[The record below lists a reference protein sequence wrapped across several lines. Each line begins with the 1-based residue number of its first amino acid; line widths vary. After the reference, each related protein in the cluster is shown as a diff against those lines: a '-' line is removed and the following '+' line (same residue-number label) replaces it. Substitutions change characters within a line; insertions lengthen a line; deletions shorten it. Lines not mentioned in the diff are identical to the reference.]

1 MFAPLV
7 CSTSSCPPS
16 AVTPLNAIV
25 QECGSTAASDCE
37 REHTAVAAKCFASS
51 WAAVELT
58 TKPLQSRD
66 VTGTLDAEF
75 NATFADPVPDVNIN
89 APTLRRAVGHIVEAR
104 LLAKFGGIYQSHATT
119 TLTPAKRRLSD
130 MDNSIQSTVAQ
141 AREKFLST
149 SVVYPPVDTQL
160 SASAMQ
166 FVSQK
171 LFEIEVKAASIA
183 QDVCEIQT
191 VFNSAENRTCPQ

>member
-16 AVTPLNAIV
+16 AVTPLSAIV

-51 WAAVELT
+51 RAAVELT

-89 APTLRRAVGHIVEAR
+89 APTLRRAVGPIVEAR
-104 LLAKFGGIYQSHATT
+104 LLANFGGLYQSHATT

-141 AREKFLST
+141 ARETFLST
-149 SVVYPPVDTQL
+149 SVVHPPVDTQL

-191 VFNSAENRTCPQ
+191 VLNSAENRTCPQ